1 MLPLLTLEKA
11 INKTVREEWA
21 RILASLTKTLGDIQ
35 LAEDCLQDAIVSAM
49 NHWQK
54 NGLPNS
60 PAAWL
65 ITTARRKAF
74 DRLRKAKNFAR
85 KQQEISYLLDLENE
99 TTGEDD
105 TELIS
110 DKRLELIFIC
120 CHPALEEKT
129 QVALTLRLVGGLSTD
144 EIAHAFLD
152 KPDAMQ
158 QRLTRAKKKIAL
170 AGIPFGIP
178 DLNVLPER
186 ISSVLRVIYL
196 IFNEGYSASS
206 GDSLTRAEL
215 SDEAIRLARIVGQ
228 LLPEETE
235 VAGLLALMLIHDSR
249 RHARIGQDGEMI
261 PLELQN
267 RARWDKAK
275 IAEGHALLENTLP
288 KRRVGPFQLQAA
300 ISSVH
305 AHSATWART
314 DWSEIAA
321 LYEVLY
327 SLQPSAI
334 VRINQAVAVSYSQ
347 SILCAVKLLD
357 ECASGGGLERYQPYF
372 AARADVLARLGRR
385 SEAKA
390 CFQTAIRLTEN
401 KQRKLFLMNKMGE
414 LR

>member
-11 INKTVREEWA
+11 IDKTVREEWG
-21 RILASLTKTLGDIQ
+21 RILASLTKTLGSIQ
-35 LAEDCLQDAIVSAM
+35 LAEDCLQDAVVSAM

-65 ITTARRKAF
+65 ITTARRKAI
-74 DRLRKAKNFAR
+74 DRLRKAQNFAG
-85 KQQEISYLLDLENE
+85 KQREISYLMDLENE
-99 TTGEDD
+99 ATDED
-105 TELIS
+105 EAEIIA

-129 QVALTLRLVGGLSTD
+129 QVALTLRLIGGLSTE

-152 KPDAMQ
+152 KHDAMQ

-178 DLNVLPER
+178 DLDILPER

-206 GDSLTRAEL
+206 GNTLTRTEL
-215 SDEAIRLARIVGQ
+215 SDEAIRLARIVSQ
-228 LLPEETE
+228 LLPDETE

-249 RHARIGQDGEMI
+249 RHARIGKNDEMI
-261 PLELQN
+261 PLEMQN

-275 IAEGHALLENTLP
+275 IAEGHALLQNTLP
-288 KRRVGPFQLQAA
+288 KGRVGPFQLQAA

-305 AHSATWART
+305 AHSASWSQT

-327 SLQPSAI
+327 NLQPSAV
-334 VRINQAVAVSYSQ
+334 VRINQAVAISYSQ
-347 SILCAVKLLD
+347 SLRCALKMLD
-357 ECASGGGLERYQPYF
+357 ECASGRELERYQPYF
-372 AARADVLARLGRR
+372 AARADILARLGRR
-385 SEAKA
+385 SEAMA
-390 CFQTAIRLTEN
+390 CFQKAIRLTGN
-401 KQRKLFLMNKMGE
+401 KQSRLFLETKMRQ
-414 LR
+414 LP